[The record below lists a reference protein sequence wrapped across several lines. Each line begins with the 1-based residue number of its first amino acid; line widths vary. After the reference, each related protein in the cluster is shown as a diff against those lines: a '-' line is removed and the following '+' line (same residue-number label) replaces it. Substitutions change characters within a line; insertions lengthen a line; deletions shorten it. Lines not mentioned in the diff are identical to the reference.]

1 MPWGAFPAEYKEW
14 NDNGYRFNN
23 VSDRPRN
30 PANRADPFEVAAMDF
45 YRANPT
51 AKERMQPIA
60 EDNGK
65 RWFHYTSPIWVE
77 GYCLRCHGAEA
88 DAPESIRKT
97 YPGVSYGY
105 QEGDLRG
112 VMSIKLPMERYDA
125 QVAERL
131 QSRLMRDGLLLLFSF
146 LALGYFMDRFVPA
159 PHRNPAPG
167 GAQRGL
173 RPVRVRVPVSG
184 ADELA
189 ELGHDF
195 NRMAEEVEA
204 HIDDSNH
211 QQRTGAAVAERTQN
225 WPAPRKAP
233 KQQAGRRAPS

>member
-1 MPWGAFPAEYKEW
+1 MKLRTKMWTILGLVLIIVMGIDLVVAWNKIHADQRKELEVDVHAIRGILMATRRVYHQQFIDSGLPVTERTIGFLPAHAMGRISADYKEW

-131 QSRLMRDGLLLLFSF
+131 QSRLVHNGLLLLFSF
-146 LALGYFMDRFVPA
+146 LALGYW
-159 PHRNPAPG
+159 
-167 GAQRGL
+167 L
-173 RPVRVRVPVSG
+173 
-184 ADELA
+184 
-189 ELGHDF
+189 
-195 NRMAEEVEA
+195 
-204 HIDDSNH
+204 
-211 QQRTGAAVAERTQN
+211 
-225 WPAPRKAP
+225 
-233 KQQAGRRAPS
+233 